1 MATKSAFSG
10 GGGASLA
17 RRQRGGG
24 GDKVVSAG
32 VVGRHF
38 LLIIDI
44 NKDAYNSSGVGSVRK
59 VPEED
64 EMTCRQ
70 TKTDTGDRQPRHRGA
85 GVPTASG
92 EMFHFARQ
100 KFSWHLTSPAWRWHA
115 LCLTL
120 R

>member
-24 GDKVVSAG
+24 GDKVVRAG
-32 VVGRHF
+32 VVGRHC

-44 NKDAYNSSGVGSVRK
+44 NKDAYNSSDVGSVQK
-59 VPEED
+59 VRDED
-64 EMTCRQ
+64 AVTCRRA
-70 TKTDTGDRQPRHRGA
+70 KTDTGDRRTRQDDA
-85 GVPTASG
+85 GVPWVGTRTFRNS
-92 EMFHFARQ
+92 RK
-100 KFSWHLTSPAWRWHA
+100 KFSSHLTCLAWRRHV
-115 LCLTL
+115 LCYFL